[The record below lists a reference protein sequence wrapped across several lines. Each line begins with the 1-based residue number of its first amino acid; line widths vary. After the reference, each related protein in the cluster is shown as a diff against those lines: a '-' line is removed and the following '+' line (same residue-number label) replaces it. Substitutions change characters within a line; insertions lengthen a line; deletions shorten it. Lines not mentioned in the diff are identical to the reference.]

1 MSENKRKKLA
11 QLMAAGNGVPDLSSE
26 NVPPTELRDYLALL
40 PIGHKISY
48 GGREARV
55 AEVQM
60 RDIKTVPED
69 LKKYYIHAGKFKK
82 ARTFK

>member
-1 MSENKRKKLA
+1 MSENKRRKLA
-11 QLMAAGNGVPDLSSE
+11 KLMAEGNGVPNLSSE
-26 NVPPTELRDYLALL
+26 NVPPDELRDYLALL

-48 GGREARV
+48 GGKDAKV
-55 AEVQM
+55 AEVQR
-60 RDIKTVPED
+60 RDIETVPED